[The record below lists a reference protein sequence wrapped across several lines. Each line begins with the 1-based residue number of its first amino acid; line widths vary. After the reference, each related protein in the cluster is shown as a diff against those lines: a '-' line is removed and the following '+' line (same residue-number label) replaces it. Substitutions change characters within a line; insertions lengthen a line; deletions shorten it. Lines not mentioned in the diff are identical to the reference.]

1 MADRP
6 CEPLAR
12 HVNMV
17 NRGPPLRGAVPR
29 LGPMPVT
36 SPYVDA
42 LATIP
47 VREAELD
54 VLGSRTRYWEYGPLD
69 RPVDLVLVHGFR
81 GDHHGL
87 ESVISQL
94 PGLRIVS
101 PDIPGFGASTAM
113 DGTHSVQ
120 GYGLWLRAFLDALD
134 LVGTPLLGHS
144 FGSIVVSHAVASG
157 VPASRVILV
166 NPIAADAMS
175 GAYRALV
182 PLSRLYFHIGR
193 LMSHTVATAWYGMPL
208 VTRIMSLALIRTK
221 EPALRRWIH
230 DEHRRS
236 FAAVGDV
243 RALAESYDASLS
255 TNVIAAAG
263 GLGMDTL
270 LIAGE
275 QDHVAP
281 IEGTRRLAALVPH
294 AELLVLS
301 DVGHLIHYEKPV
313 EAAAAIRTF
322 LEAGS

>member
-1 MADRP
+1 
-6 CEPLAR
+6 
-12 HVNMV
+12 
-17 NRGPPLRGAVPR
+17 
-29 LGPMPVT
+29 MPVT
-36 SPYVDA
+36 SPYAAA
-42 LATIP
+42 LAAVP
-47 VREAELD
+47 VREAEVA

-87 ESVISQL
+87 ESVVSQL

-113 DGTHSVQ
+113 DGIHSVQ
-120 GYGLWLRAFLDALD
+120 GYGLWLRGFLEALD

-157 VPASRVILV
+157 LPTSRVTLV

-182 PLSRLYFHIGR
+182 PLSRLYFRLGR
-193 LMSHTVATAWYGMPL
+193 LMSHRVATAWYGMPL
-208 VTRIMSLALIRTK
+208 ATRIMSLALVRTHD
-221 EPALRRWIH
+221 PALRRWIH

-255 TNVIAAAG
+255 TNVIAAAP
-263 GLGMDTL
+263 GLTMPTL
-270 LIAGE
+270 LVAGA

-281 IEGTRRLAALVPH
+281 IEGQRELAALVPH
-294 AELLVLS
+294 AELVVLS
-301 DVGHLIHYEKPV
+301 GVGHLIHYEKAV

-322 LEAGS
+322 LEADA